1 MSLLKNYSRMGG
13 EGGAA
18 GTGGGGASKGSITI
32 GVVGYP
38 NAGKSSLINSLKRSL
53 SSPFARSRNDAETRA
68 TLGEPRASLPES
80 SALDLALRAATCLA
94 LALVFFQGWV
104 AILRWHS
111 GGQEG
116 AAGLAMGVAV
126 AAIPT
131 VIAASALA
139 TLALGVEPILTP
151 ALCILL
157 VILHTK
163 YTGWRDNDFNVHA

>member
-1 MSLLKNYSRMGG
+1 MGIKA
-13 EGGAA
+13 GAFLA
-18 GTGGGGASKGSITI
+18 
-32 GVVGYP
+32 
-38 NAGKSSLINSLKRSL
+38 KRGL
-53 SSPFARSRNDAETRA
+53 ELDPDPPPAAREPA
-68 TLGEPRASLPES
+68 T
-80 SALDLALRAATCLA
+80 ALDLALRAATCLA

-104 AILRWHS
+104 AILRWHA

-116 AAGLAMGVAV
+116 AAGLAMGVAA

-139 TLALGVEPILTP
+139 TLALGVEAILTP